1 MTTRLVATCLRV
13 EYACARPCRV
23 GLWVVAA
30 VLAAVHFAVQ
40 VLVPL
45 RHLAI
50 PSNSVWSE
58 EGSAGRG

>member
-1 MTTRLVATCLRV
+1 MLAGGMGDVCMGDTVGCL
-13 EYACARPCRV
+13 C
-23 GLWVVAA
+23 LWVVAA